1 MEPTLIEI
9 KTWACQAGKILRDLY
24 GKPHQIHHKGLVDL
38 VTEADHQSE
47 EYLLAEI
54 RQRYAS
60 HRIITEESGLLKG
73 QADHCWYI
81 DPLDGTINY
90 AHNVPLFSVSI
101 GYAEQGQLQAG
112 VVYNPMSEE
121 CFSAER
127 GKGAWLNDEPIHVS
141 EITDLIDSLL
151 VTGFP
156 YDTHNAVHTNLD
168 NFNRL
173 TLRSQGVRRLGSA
186 ALDLSYVAAG
196 RLDGYWEIKLSP
208 WDLAAGVLIVEEAG
222 GVVTNLEGDA
232 NVLQTPYSVLAANPA
247 IYPLLL
253 AALHEA

>member
-1 MEPTLIEI
+1 MEPTLVEL
-9 KTWACQAGKILRDLY
+9 KTWARQAGKILRDLY
-24 GKPHQIHHKGLVDL
+24 GKRHQIHHKGLVDL

-54 RQRYAS
+54 RQHYPT
-60 HRIITEESGLLKG
+60 HMIITEESGLLKG
-73 QADHCWYI
+73 KADRCWFI

-90 AHNVPLFSVSI
+90 AHDVPLFSVSI
-101 GYAEQGQLQAG
+101 GYAEHGQMQAG

-121 CFSAER
+121 CFSAAR
-127 GKGAWLNDEPIHVS
+127 GKGAWLNDQPIHVS
-141 EITDLIDSLL
+141 EITELIQSLL
-151 VTGFP
+151 ATGFP
-156 YDTHNAVHTNLD
+156 YDTHNAVHTNLE

-208 WDLAAGVLIVEEAG
+208 WDLAAGVLIVQEAG
-222 GVVTNLEGDA
+222 GVVTNLEGDSDYMKS
-232 NVLQTPYSVLAANPA
+232 PYSVLAANPA
-247 IYPLLL
+247 VHPLLL

>member
-1 MEPTLIEI
+1 MEPTIDEL
-9 KTWACQAGKILRDLY
+9 KTWARQAGKILCDLY
-24 GKPHQIHHKGLVDL
+24 GKRHQIHHKGLVDL

-47 EYLLAEI
+47 EYLLSKI
-54 RQRYAS
+54 RQCYPS
-60 HRIITEESGLLKG
+60 HTIITEESGHLEG
-73 QADHCWYI
+73 QDDFCWFI

-90 AHNVPLFSVSI
+90 AHDLPFFAVSL
-101 GYAEQGQLQAG
+101 GYAEHGQMKTG

-141 EITDLIDSLL
+141 EITDLIQSLL
-151 VTGFP
+151 ATGFP
-156 YDTHNAVHTNLD
+156 YDTHSAIHTNLE

-173 TLRSQGVRRLGSA
+173 TRRSQGVRRFGSA
-186 ALDLSYVAAG
+186 ALDLGYVAAG
-196 RLDGYWEIKLSP
+196 RLDGYWEIKLGP

-222 GVVTNLEGDA
+222 GVVTSLEGDP
-232 NVLQTPYSVLAANPA
+232 NYMKSPYSVLAANPA
-247 IYPLLL
+247 LHPLLL

>member
-1 MEPTLIEI
+1 MEPKIEEL
-9 KTWACQAGKILRDLY
+9 KTWARQAGSILRDLY
-24 GKPHQIHHKGLVDL
+24 GKRHQIHHKGLVDL
-38 VTEADHQSE
+38 VTEADHKSE
-47 EYLLAEI
+47 EYLLSEI
-54 RQRYAS
+54 RQHYPS
-60 HRIITEESGLLKG
+60 HAIITEESGNFEG
-73 QADHCWYI
+73 QVDHCWFI

-90 AHNVPLFSVSI
+90 AHDVPFFAVSLA
-101 GYAEQGQLQAG
+101 YAEHGQLQAG
-112 VVYNPMSEE
+112 VVYNPMSDE

-127 GKGAWLNDEPIHVS
+127 GQGAWLNDEPIHVS
-141 EITDLIDSLL
+141 EITDLIQSLL

-156 YDTHNAVHTNLD
+156 YDAHNAIHNNLD

-173 TLRSQGVRRLGSA
+173 TRRSQGVRRFGSA
-186 ALDLSYVAAG
+186 ALDLSFIAAG

-222 GVVTNLEGDA
+222 GVVTNMEGDP
-232 NVLQTPYSVLAANPA
+232 NVMQTPYSVLAANPA